1 MKISIVTASY
11 NYENYIKESIQSVL
25 NQTYEDWEL
34 IIVDDCS
41 TDNSVNVIKSFQDD
55 RIKLFINK
63 QNLGLAKTLEL
74 GIKRATGDWIIFL
87 ESDDLITPDY
97 IAKKIQV
104 ILNNKNIN
112 LVFNDCDFFGDME
125 RTNIFN
131 TALKKTRLRNSKRKS
146 PANLFYNFYLSNK
159 IFTFS
164 AVMAKRYDLLKLDFN
179 TPVDCL
185 LDWWLWIQLAYLG
198 DFYYIPEK
206 LTKWRLHKKSYIT
219 STKDSTPYDLQIKAY
234 FRIFIINKDFKILLF
249 VIFSHI
255 IWSLQQL
262 KNKTR
267 KLIHNARK

>member
-125 RTNIFN
+125 RT
-131 TALKKTRLRNSKRKS
+131 
-146 PANLFYNFYLSNK
+146 K
-159 IFTFS
+159 I
-164 AVMAKRYDLLKLDFN
+164 
-179 TPVDCL
+179 
-185 LDWWLWIQLAYLG
+185 
-198 DFYYIPEK
+198 EK
-206 LTKWRLHKKSYIT
+206 
-219 STKDSTPYDLQIKAY
+219 
-234 FRIFIINKDFKILLF
+234 F
-249 VIFSHI
+249 
-255 IWSLQQL
+255 
-262 KNKTR
+262 
-267 KLIHNARK
+267 